1 MKHLIS
7 TAIILLI
14 IFNFQSMAQEKLNIV
29 VTSSWT
35 AAYAKMAG
43 IKDFDVLAPADM
55 QHPSEYELQID
66 DILKLKNA
74 DLIICGGYEI
84 MMDKVRTGL
93 QIDPGKILQIKTDYN
108 MSHITE
114 SVHSI
119 AKLSGT
125 IDLADNNLERLKK
138 TIEDSK
144 LKIKREGIA
153 DIPTLVQF
161 FIRPISEELGLN
173 ISGVYGPRQLE
184 AFDIQDMMKLD
195 FDLILDNAHNPSASP
210 LVESKDDVRIA
221 YLLNF
226 PGIGDTETIEDVI
239 KYNADM
245 IVRAYTA
252 ER

>member
-1 MKHLIS
+1 MKSAFFIVFTFLV
-7 TAIILLI
+7 IIHQQGI
-14 IFNFQSMAQEKLNIV
+14 AQDERNIV

-43 IKDFDVLAPADM
+43 IEDFNILAPADM

-93 QIDPGKILQIKTDYN
+93 KIDQEKILQIKTDYN
-108 MSHITE
+108 LSHINE
-114 SVHSI
+114 SVIRI
-119 AKLSGT
+119 AKISGT
-125 IDLADNNLERLKK
+125 KQIAEENLERLTATLKH
-138 TIEDSK
+138 SK
-144 LKIKREGIA
+144 EKIKKAGISQ
-153 DIPTLVQF
+153 IPVLVQF

-184 AFDIQDMMKLD
+184 AFDIQEMMKLD
-195 FDLILDNAHNPSASP
+195 FNLILDNAHNPSAKP
-210 LVESKDDVRIA
+210 LVESKESVRIA

-226 PGIGDTETIEDVI
+226 PGTGNTETIEDVI
-239 KYNADM
+239 NYNVDR
-245 IVRAYTA
+245 IIRAYNKNP
-252 ER
+252 